1 MPQPRQKAPDQQ
13 GAPAVR
19 LIKRP
24 RAERR
29 LQSFLEEVF
38 PRATSEGQGSSA
50 REGRPNWAA
59 KPREGGISLS
69 PCGTLNCASYAS
81 QKFQTR
87 NKTAGAFKLPHP
99 GAFRQG
105 LGSEGGGVNSR
116 ALPVLSVPAQN
127 GPNIPRTVS
136 KTGQQP

>member
-1 MPQPRQKAPDQQ
+1 MPQPRQKAPEQQ

-38 PRATSEGQGSSA
+38 PRATSEGQEQRQGGEAKLGCKAQGRGS
-50 REGRPNWAA
+50 
-59 KPREGGISLS
+59 ISLS

-105 LGSEGGGVNSR
+105 HRSEGGSKFPGTSGSLR
-116 ALPVLSVPAQN
+116 LLRMAPA
-127 GPNIPRTVS
+127 IPRTVS